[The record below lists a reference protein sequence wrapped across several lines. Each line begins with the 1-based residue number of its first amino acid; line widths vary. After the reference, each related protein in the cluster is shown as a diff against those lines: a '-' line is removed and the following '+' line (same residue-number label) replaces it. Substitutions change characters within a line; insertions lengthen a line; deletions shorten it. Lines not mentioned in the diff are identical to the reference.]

1 MPEEPIVHMRTFIHG
16 IAEEDLIGKQSDR
29 LLISRVKELTA
40 GKILVGHNIKSDLEV
55 LEIIPTQARVR
66 DTAEQFAWTLGKQ
79 WPSLKDLASQKLGIE
94 IQTGAHD
101 SKEDAFVSLLI
112 FVNQFYCIFH

>member
-1 MPEEPIVHMRTFIHG
+1 MPERPIVHMRTFIHG
-16 IAEEDLIGKQSDR
+16 IIDENLIGKQSDR
-29 LLISRVKELTA
+29 MLIGRVKEITA

-55 LEIIPTQARVR
+55 LEISEANVR

-79 WPSLKDLASQKLGIE
+79 WPSLKDLASQKLGLE

-101 SKEDAFVSLLI
+101 PREDAFVSLLI
-112 FVNQFYCIFH
+112 FVSRF